1 MNEPFKNH
9 FSSHTAQW
17 HQLAKDKV
25 VSEDDLIK
33 AMNASNKYTYKE
45 QNDALKRVNK
55 AVLEYSK
62 KDDRPGVLNFAQG
75 LVDATDDMIRDK
87 VISSFRD
94 INKVTED
101 DIRLKANKIGIPFR
115 EFKEQFDLVK
125 KRIDTEEGRKRRAKE
140 IEDMKWYNPAK
151 WATSDYEKQRYIDDP
166 NTSLIGKEGKF
177 NPYSKEGQM
186 AISDAAFGVA
196 GAVGDALPGWG
207 SVAGPLVRGARDAY
221 HWHEGSKYQ
230 KDFNTAVTDFAGDA
244 AFNILTEKTPT
255 TILRQTDRTLKQA
268 SRADK
273 FFANVDNYRI
283 AKQDGEATRQALKEL
298 KWQDGL
304 ETLSDEELG
313 RKIKELPDGT
323 LKKLLVGY
331 APEGQV
337 PNREKIGEMVSLF
350 EGMEDAYKSKGIKHD
365 SYFTKNGDIRKDI
378 RDYSEFVGGPE
389 VPAYLERQARADAA
403 TKNVKRAAIVADAWQ
418 KGGGGAVKEA
428 NTFRGRGSKPETS
441 DREDIDWFKTNYAR
455 DWEAGFVPRGKEDEP
470 IMKAY
475 EEWKAENRAQ
485 KPSLKDIMG
494 GI

>member
-9 FSSHTAQW
+9 FLSHTKQW
-17 HQLAKDKV
+17 HQLSFDGV

-62 KDDRPGVLNFAQG
+62 KDDRPGVLDFAQG

-101 DIRLKANKIGIPFR
+101 DIRLKANKLGIPFR

-125 KRIDTEEGRKRRAKE
+125 NRIDTEEGRKRRAKE

-166 NTSLIGKEGKF
+166 NSSLIGKEGKF

-186 AISDAAFGVA
+186 AISDLAFGAA
-196 GAVGDALPGWG
+196 GAAGDALPGWA
-207 SVAGPLVRGARDAY
+207 SLLGPAFRGARDAY

-230 KDFNTAVTDFAGDA
+230 KDFNTALEDFAVDA
-244 AFNILTEKTPT
+244 GANILVEKTPT
-255 TILRQTDRTLKQA
+255 AILRKSDKTLKQA
-268 SRADK
+268 SKADK
-273 FFANVDNYRI
+273 FFNKVDKYRM
-283 AKQDGEATRQALKEL
+283 AKQDAESTR
-298 KWQDGL
+298 
-304 ETLSDEELG
+304 ETLKNLSWNNFENLTDEQLG
-313 RKIKELPDGT
+313 NIIQDLPDGT
-323 LKKLLVGY
+323 LSRLLKGY
-331 APEGQV
+331 APEGQI
-337 PNREKIGEMVSLF
+337 PNREKIGETLAVFQALNNNNLN
-350 EGMEDAYKSKGIKHD
+350 KG
-365 SYFTKNGDIRKDI
+365 SYFNKNGSIRK
-378 RDYSEFVGGPE
+378 EVKEKFEQHGGPE
-389 VPAYLERQARADAA
+389 TTKYLERQVKANDASKAVKAGAFIADA
-403 TKNVKRAAIVADAWQ
+403 VQ
-418 KGGGGAVKEA
+418 KYGGGVLKEA
-428 NTFRGRGSKPETS
+428 DTFHGRGSKPETS

-475 EEWKAENRAQ
+475 EEWKVENRAQ